1 MAPWLRRALAIAI
14 TLALA
19 AWLLLDARFANV
31 LDAARRLD
39 AATVGIV
46 LLALFVSYCVRAQRI
61 VTEFRP
67 LISAR
72 YIDVLRVV
80 LMHNAWVNIL
90 PFRAGE
96 LAFPLLMR
104 GRFGVAVERSAA
116 SLLWL
121 RVQDACVLALAAAL
135 ALPRVPLLTRLG
147 IALLVLAGTGV
158 LWALARTSRPLGKP
172 LLEKLRSG
180 LAAAIGSPWQTWLW
194 TLLNWAIKLA
204 ALTVLL
210 AALLPSPLI
219 TAFSGAL
226 GAEAAA
232 VLPVQG
238 VAGFGTY
245 EAGAAAML
253 VPAGVPLS
261 AALPAALMMHLVV
274 IASALL
280 AGLWAWGTMGA
291 RPTSATP

>member
-14 TLALA
+14 TLALG

-31 LDAARRLD
+31 LDVARRLD
-39 AATVGIV
+39 ATTVGIV
-46 LLALFVSYCVRAQRI
+46 LLALFVSYCVRALRI
-61 VTEFRP
+61 AAEFRP
-67 LISAR
+67 LITAR

-135 ALPRVPLLTRLG
+135 ALPRVPLATRAG
-147 IALLVLAGTGV
+147 IAALVLAGTGV
-158 LWALARTSRPLGKP
+158 LWALARTRRPLGQP
-172 LLEKLRSG
+172 LLEKLRAG

-204 ALTVLL
+204 ALSVLL
-210 AALLPSPLI
+210 AALLPAPTS

-253 VPAGVPLS
+253 VPAGVPL
-261 AALPAALMMHLVV
+261 ATALPAALVMHLVV

-291 RPTSATP
+291 RPTSAAS